1 MEIFNTMGNCWH
13 IRHIKEIDEID
24 EHLVGLMVA
33 DHGKSHGHIMIF
45 MF

>member
-1 MEIFNTMGNCWH
+1 MGNGWH

-24 EHLVGLMVA
+24 EHLVDLMAA
-33 DHGKSHGHIMIF
+33 DHGKSHGNTMIF